1 MANEL
6 SKLLNFSYEI
16 RVVKDGRFGNIDSNG
31 EWNGIM
37 GEIVR
42 KEADMAIAPLTITSN
57 REKYVDFSVSFIEF
71 GLSIVS
77 YRSYGFYVFIKFNL
91 KFSIFIL
98 ININKRIE
106 KSVKFI

>member
-16 RVVKDGRFGNIDSNG
+16 RVVKDGRFGSMDSNG

-42 KEADMAIAPLTITSN
+42 READIAIAPLTITSK

-71 GLSIVS
+71 DLSIVS
-77 YRSYGFYVFIKFNL
+77 YQSYGFYVYCFRFL
-91 KFSIFIL
+91 
-98 ININKRIE
+98 
-106 KSVKFI
+106 